1 MIRANTTDLIV
12 GFQTHPGEK
21 GKNNEDRATV
31 VSYRPAPGDKGN
43 LVLALVADGI
53 GGKRSGEVA
62 SQIAIDAIPAVFD
75 QADSTSYLD
84 LLTRG
89 FVNASKAIAR
99 QVTSNPAHEGMGTT
113 CAAVVVANRR
123 LYTAYIG
130 DSRIYLLRDG
140 GIRQL
145 TVDHTWVQKAI
156 EHGILTPEEA
166 RKHPNR
172 HVVLRYLSTQ
182 SDPTPDFRLK
192 LGDPSAGPG
201 RAAESAE
208 DSNRNQGLPL
218 KPGDVILLCSDGLT
232 DLVDDPEILAAF
244 QQNATP
250 QAAVD
255 ALTLMARY
263 RGGFDNITV
272 VALKVP
278 DQAGPMQ
285 RMATEPGGRVG
296 GTALALGMMGGLG
309 ALVMVAAL
317 LAAGFF
323 LLNPLRTP
331 TPTPT
336 ETRPPTLVLTATTAS
351 SPTPQRAT
359 LIPDTPTLLP
369 PTPTRTVPP
378 TVPTN
383 TPTPTLDPTLFPP
396 TATPTLDLTLF
407 PVTATSTGPGEV
419 TATPA
424 TPGP

>member
-12 GFQTHPGEK
+12 GFQTHAGEK

-31 VSYRPAPGDKGN
+31 VSYRPASGDKGN
-43 LVLALVADGI
+43 LVLAIVADGI

-62 SQIAIDAIPAVFD
+62 SQIAIDTIPAVFD
-75 QADSTSYLD
+75 QTDSASYLD

-99 QVTSNPAHEGMGTT
+99 QVTSNPEHEGMGTT

-130 DSRIYLLRDG
+130 DGRIYLLRDG

-192 LGDPSAGPG
+192 LND
-201 RAAESAE
+201 AESAE

-218 KPGDVILLCSDGLT
+218 KSGDVIVLCSDGLT

-244 QQNATP
+244 QENAAP

-263 RGGFDNITV
+263 RGGFDNITI
-272 VALKVP
+272 VALNVP
-278 DQAGPMQ
+278 DHAGPMP
-285 RMATEPGGRVG
+285 RTPTGPGGRVG
-296 GTALALGMMGGLG
+296 GTALVLGLMGGLG
-309 ALVMVAAL
+309 ALAVVAAL

-323 LLNPLRTP
+323 LLNPLGTP

-336 ETRPPTLVLTATTAS
+336 EARSTTIVLTATTAS

-369 PTPTRTVPP
+369 PTPTPTIPP
-378 TVPTN
+378 TVPSN

-407 PVTATSTGPGEV
+407 PVTATTTGPGEV
-419 TATPA
+419 TATATTPA
-424 TPGP
+424 P